1 MTNTFALL
9 LITPGLKTPADS
21 KALPRGR
28 MMGSGE
34 RRCQSPQGGVRLV
47 AGKATSVRKKIKV
60 IVLTTE
66 FDINMNNSRAGNLQV
81 GKGGLPPHER
91 QRRD

>member
-1 MTNTFALL
+1 
-9 LITPGLKTPADS
+9 
-21 KALPRGR
+21 

-47 AGKATSVRKKIKV
+47 EGKTTSVRRETKV

-66 FDINMNNSRAGNLQV
+66 FDIDVNNSRAGNLQV

>member
-1 MTNTFALL
+1 
-9 LITPGLKTPADS
+9 
-21 KALPRGR
+21 

-47 AGKATSVRKKIKV
+47 GGKTTSVRREIKV

-66 FDINMNNSRAGNLQV
+66 FDII
-81 GKGGLPPHER
+81 
-91 QRRD
+91 